1 MTDAIASALRQSREL
16 APDQRGLPLLFAAEE
31 TIARMPDEDVM
42 ELQAQL
48 GATPTDGFL
57 YLWLGLAARERK
69 QWKAALD
76 ALGHAI
82 THGCYHWRVGWYIAQ
97 AARGAG
103 QIPLVDQACA
113 AVLKANPKFWFAREL
128 PKHARGYYSQIGQD
142 KVIEEFFARCAP
154 RNRVFVEVGAFD
166 GVHYSNV
173 RRLQEKHGWTGIS
186 FEPVSKN
193 FKKVV
198 AAYAGTAVK
207 CVQAAVSTADSEM
220 EINVST
226 YPHLP
231 DWGSDVAT
239 LGAADTTRWEK
250 EFGATWTKE
259 KVPVRR
265 LTRLLDEAGI
275 ADFDCIS
282 IDTEGHDLE
291 VLKSID
297 FKRYHPLL
305 IVIEY
310 GENKAAIAE
319 ILVREGYGVLQDNGM
334 DFVACPKV
342 LPKRG
347 SAPAPQAPRAA
358 ATKVEQ
364 CLEQFFAHQTPRAK
378 SVAELSPGEV
388 GLRHFTDNLGWNRVN
403 APAFAAGTLDL
414 LTISNAAKG
423 LATLQAIDL
432 ARVAPQA
439 IAVAYGTQRAAVLA
453 VLARQQ
459 YSPLADENGVLVA
472 ARFRSLA
479 FADPSLPATK
489 NFTGL
494 TGKPAYNEIEDDF
507 QQNLHGWLGRP
518 VDSVQRIVIVGGCFG
533 LEVRTFLDRYPRA
546 EIHVFEPSQRHYPR
560 LQAAY
565 AQEPRVRC
573 HRFAVSDRC
582 GSATFHEGSLQGTG
596 SLMPL
601 CDKSDPDAWVP
612 FEAQEKFEVQ
622 LTTLDAFEPLR
633 DAPIDLLWCDVQG
646 AELQVLRGGAQAL
659 ARCQALFLEVANTKM
674 TYQGQCRFAEL
685 DRCAHE
691 AGFYLAGIGLCPSGN
706 GTGNAAWL
714 RLPAV
719 AVPASPAPALAPATL
734 QPVTGDELKTALAR
748 LQPHLLEINYL
759 PLDREVRAGVVD
771 PLELLTPE
779 RFDLAIKYLYALH
792 RELGVESS
800 WARELYH
807 AHIRAFS
814 GGTCREGD
822 GTKQNIDDYFR
833 AFDGLL
839 DDVKIRGF
847 DPANSIVPV
856 ARGNVLIDGAHRA
869 AACLVHRKPVA
880 VLAFDRTDERFGFGY
895 FQKQGLDEKSS
906 DAAALQYCRLRPD
919 TFVVTVFPSAE
930 GREDEVRALLNRH
943 GRLVYAKQVA
953 LNRRGARNLI
963 CELYAGEPWLG
974 DWRNN
979 FSGANGKMEPC
990 FRGEGPVRVYVLQAA
1005 NLEDVRA
1012 VKAAVRD
1019 LFGLA
1024 NHSVHIND
1032 THAQTLQLAQLF
1044 FNANSIH
1051 FLNHA
1056 QLKFFERFVRHMERY
1071 RKWLGAEGRDPE
1083 SFCIDGSAV
1092 MAAYGL
1098 RDAQDLDVLHYGP
1111 ADFKPVMPEVNS
1123 HNPDA
1128 HHHTTTRDDIIFNPE
1143 NHFYAF
1149 GLKFA
1154 SLDTIRR
1161 LKAKRNEG
1169 KDQKDVALIDG
1180 CQGGAP
1186 APAVVRPAYEF
1197 TTEWFKTHE
1206 PHWDRMLKPWAAK
1219 RPPLRILE
1227 VGSFEGRSSC
1237 WLLDNL
1243 MSDRRAQLTCID
1255 PWPARSSVRE
1265 FTEDMEAAYQR
1276 FQRNIAASGKAEQ
1289 VEVIR
1294 EHSAV
1299 ALRTLPDAGFDLIY
1313 LDGDHGADAV
1323 AEDTRHAHRLLKDG
1337 GLLLWDDYYW
1347 SDVVKSGVDRACA
1360 ELGITVTKF
1369 GQNASYQMPAA
1380 NDAAAGGHDKIV
1392 ALIPARNEAARL
1404 PFCLR
1409 ALKPYVDAVVYL
1421 DDCSDDDS
1429 VAVVESLA
1437 AECKVGRIIRKT
1449 QWLRDEPGDR
1459 NALLAAGRKLGG
1471 THFVVL
1477 DADEAFT
1484 ANCAQHDYL
1493 RRLVLT
1499 LRPGDTLTLSWIQLW
1514 RSLGEYR
1521 FDQSQWTYASKA
1533 FAFCDDGQATYQS
1546 GFIHTQRVPKGLAG
1560 RNIPVVNYVH
1570 GVLHFQFVNWPNLQ
1584 IKQAWYRCM
1593 ERIRQPH
1600 RAAAEINK
1608 QYAPSEDESGLQ
1620 LREVPADWLEGYA
1633 GLDASVFAARDE
1645 RRVRE
1650 VLAWFNE
1657 HGAGHFADLDI
1668 WRVDWAALCP
1678 DESLAAAIREAS
1690 RRAPVAPRTFTIPPE
1705 ARRHMTQAGEH
1716 LSRRDLAACRKSV
1729 ECALAEAPDHPE
1741 ILAALGNMEL
1751 VAKEFADARKHFEAS
1766 LALNPAQ
1773 PKIWAQLA
1781 TVQLRLK
1788 NRAGF
1793 LQTLQKALD
1802 LDLKCVP
1809 ALRLMADYQVERGQ
1823 HRAAAGAYR
1832 QLVELEPRDASLRMN
1847 LGQTLAACG
1856 EPEEAAQ
1863 AYRHALS
1870 LDPNLVAAR
1879 RALDALSRGK
1889 TRAAAPAA
1897 EACVR

>member
-1 MTDAIASALRQSREL
+1 MTDAVSSALRQSREL
-16 APDQRGLPLLFAAEE
+16 VPDQRNLPLLFAAEE

-42 ELQAQL
+42 ELQERL
-48 GATPTDGFL
+48 ATNRSDGLL
-57 YLWLGLAARERK
+57 YLWLGLAARHRR
-69 QWKAALD
+69 QWTAALD
-76 ALGHAI
+76 AFGHAVN
-82 THGCYHWRVGWYIAQ
+82 HGCSHWRMGWYIAQ
-97 AARGAG
+97 TARDAG
-103 QIPLVDQACA
+103 QLQLVDQACA
-113 AVLKANPKFWFAREL
+113 AVLKANPQFWFAREL

-142 KVIEEFFARCAP
+142 KVVEQFFARCAP
-154 RNRVFVEVGAFD
+154 RNKVFVEVGAFD

-173 RRLQEKHGWTGIS
+173 RRLHEKYGWTGIT

-193 FKKVV
+193 FEKVV
-198 AAYAGTAVK
+198 AAYAGTPVK
-207 CVQAAVSTADSEM
+207 CVQAAVSTADSEL

-275 ADFDCIS
+275 EDFDFIS

-310 GENKAAIAE
+310 GEKKTEIAQ
-319 ILVREGYGVLQDNGM
+319 ILAREGYGVLQDNGM

-342 LPKRG
+342 LPKRAT
-347 SAPAPQAPRAA
+347 APVSVVSRAA
-358 ATKVEQ
+358 PSKAEQ
-364 CLEQFFAHQTPRAK
+364 CLEQFFSHQAPRGK
-378 SVAELSPGEV
+378 SFAELCEGEA
-388 GLRHFTDNLGWNRVN
+388 GLRHFAERLGWSHVKPS
-403 APAFAAGTLDL
+403 AVGAGALDL
-414 LTISNAAKG
+414 LTISNATNG
-423 LATLQAIDL
+423 LTTLQTADL
-432 ARVAPQA
+432 ARIAPQA
-439 IAVAYGTQRAAVLA
+439 IAVAYGTKRAAVLT
-453 VLARQQ
+453 VLAHQQ
-459 YSPLADENGVLVA
+459 YSPLADEDGVLVA
-472 ARFRSLA
+472 VRFRSLA
-479 FADPSLPATK
+479 AARSDLPATK
-489 NFTGL
+489 NYTGL

-507 QQNLHGWLGRP
+507 QQNLHEWLGRP
-518 VDSVQRIVIVGGCFG
+518 VESVQRIVIVGGCFG
-533 LEVRTFLDRYPRA
+533 LEVKTFLSRYPRA
-546 EIHVFEPSQRHYPR
+546 EIHVFEPSQRHFPR
-560 LQAAY
+560 LQATY

-601 CDKSDPDAWVP
+601 CDKSDPNAWVP

-633 DAPIDLLWCDVQG
+633 DLPIDLLWCDVQG
-646 AELQVLRGGAQAL
+646 AELQVLRGGEQTL
-659 ARCQALFLEVANTKM
+659 ARCQALFLEVANSKM
-674 TYQGQCRFAEL
+674 TYQGQCRFAQL
-685 DRCAHE
+685 DQYAHE

-714 RLPAV
+714 RLPV
-719 AVPASPAPALAPATL
+719 DTMSDSPSRSLSPAALRL
-734 QPVTGDELKTALAR
+734 VKGDELIDALTR
-748 LQPHLLEINYL
+748 LQPHLLALNYL
-759 PLDREVRAGVVD
+759 PLEREVRAGIVD

-779 RFDLAIKYLYALH
+779 RFDLAIKYLYARH
-792 RELGVESS
+792 RELGVQSN

-814 GGTCREGD
+814 GGTCCEGD

-839 DDVKIRGF
+839 DAVKAGGF
-847 DPANSIVPV
+847 DPARSLVPI

-869 AACLVHRKPVA
+869 AACLLHRKLVS
-880 VLAFDRTDERFGFGY
+880 VLAFDRTDERFGFTY
-895 FQKQGLDEKSS
+895 FQKQGLDEKSA

-919 TFVVTVFPSAE
+919 TYVVTLFPSAI
-930 GREDEVRALLNRH
+930 GQDDEVCAILNRH

-979 FSGANGKMEPC
+979 FAGANGKMEPC
-990 FRGEGPVRVYVLQAA
+990 FRSEGPVRVYVLQAT
-1005 NLEDVRA
+1005 NLDAVRA
-1012 VKAAVRD
+1012 AKVEIRD
-1019 LFGLA
+1019 LFGIA

-1056 QLKFFERFVRHMERY
+1056 QLKYFERFVRHLDRY
-1071 RKWLGAEGRDPE
+1071 RKWLGAKGRDAE
-1083 SFCIDGSAV
+1083 HFCIDGSAV

-1111 ADFKPVMPEVNS
+1111 ADFGPVMPEVNS
-1123 HNPDA
+1123 HNADA

-1169 KDQKDVALIDG
+1169 KDQKDVALIDSCVG
-1180 CQGGAP
+1180 NAAAP
-1186 APAVVRPAYEF
+1186 MAYEF
-1197 TTEWFKTHE
+1197 TTEWFRTHE
-1206 PHWDRMLKPWAAK
+1206 PHWERLLKPWAAK

-1265 FTEDMEAAYQR
+1265 FTEDMEAAYKR
-1276 FQRNIAASGKAEQ
+1276 FRHNIAASGKADQ

-1294 EHSAV
+1294 EHSAA
-1299 ALRTLPDAGFDLIY
+1299 ALRTLPDASFDLIY

-1323 AEDTRHAHRLLKDG
+1323 AEDTRQAYRLLRDG

-1347 SDVVKSGVDRACA
+1347 ADAVKSGVDRACA
-1360 ELGITVTKF
+1360 ELGVTVTRF
-1369 GQNASYQMPAA
+1369 GQNASYQKPAGHGS
-1380 NDAAAGGHDKIV
+1380 AAQQRDKII

-1429 VAVVESLA
+1429 VRVVEAIA
-1437 AECKVGRIIRKT
+1437 AECRVERIIRKT
-1449 QWLRDEPGDR
+1449 VWHRDEPGDR

-1484 ANCAQHDYL
+1484 ANCAEQNYL
-1493 RRLVLT
+1493 RRLLLT
-1499 LRPGDTLTLSWIQLW
+1499 LRPGDSLTLSWIQLW

-1533 FAFCDDGQATYQS
+1533 FAFCDDGHATYQS
-1546 GFIHTQRVPKGLAG
+1546 GFIHTQRVPKGLG
-1560 RNIPVVNYVH
+1560 GKNIPVVNYVH
-1570 GVLHFQFVNWPNLQ
+1570 GVMHFQFVNWPNLQ

-1593 ERIRQPH
+1593 ERIRQPQ

-1608 QYAPSEDESGLQ
+1608 QYAPSEDESGLE
-1620 LREVPADWLEGYA
+1620 LREVPSDWLDGYS
-1633 GLDASVFAARDE
+1633 GLDASVFAARDD

-1650 VLAWFNE
+1650 VLGWFRE
-1657 HGAGHFADLDI
+1657 HRAVHFADLDI
-1668 WRVDWAALCP
+1668 WRVDWAALCS
-1678 DESLAAAIREAS
+1678 DEQLAAEIRDAA
-1690 RRAPVAPRTFTIPPE
+1690 RRGPAPSKSFPLPPE
-1705 ARRHMTQAGEH
+1705 ARRHMAAAGAH
-1716 LSRRDLAACRKSV
+1716 LARGDVPACRASV
-1729 ECALAEAPDHPE
+1729 ERAFVEAPEHPE
-1741 ILAALGNMEL
+1741 ILAALGNMQFM
-1751 VAKEFADARKHFEAS
+1751 AKEFVAARKHLEIS
-1766 LALNPAQ
+1766 LSLNAAQ
-1773 PKIWAQLA
+1773 PKVWTQLA
-1781 TVQLRLK
+1781 ATQLQLK
-1788 NRAGF
+1788 NQGGF
-1793 LQTLQKALD
+1793 VTALQKALE
-1802 LDLKCVP
+1802 LDPECSA
-1809 ALRLMADYQVERGQ
+1809 ALRLLADYQAQRGQ
-1823 HRAAAGAYR
+1823 HQAASGAYR
-1832 QLVELEPRDASLRMN
+1832 KLTRLDARDASLWLN
-1847 LGQTLAACG
+1847 LGRTLFAGG
-1856 EPEEAAQ
+1856 EMEEAEEALQQ
-1863 AYRHALS
+1863 ALT
-1870 LDPNLVAAR
+1870 LDPKLASAR
-1879 RALDALSRGK
+1879 RALDELKRKNQNKSKSRS
-1889 TRAAAPAA
+1889 A
-1897 EACVR
+1897 EVETCAR